1 MKPSATLFELIQSL
15 NSEERNQFLR
25 SSSLQQGEK
34 NYLKLFSFIA
44 EMDEYNEGVV
54 KLHFENE
61 SFIRHLASEKNQLFH
76 HLLKSLRFSRIK
88 NKNSA
93 YAFDKTKDVDLLYS
107 RGLYVLAQIE
117 AEKLKQLIQKEEL
130 YFAHLKLLN
139 VQIQYSPATDTGKK
153 QLLQLLAEKEE
164 CLHKINNLNI
174 YQRLLAETEYYFNQ
188 NILVH
193 DKSKKHLLES
203 VLSNPF
209 LSDLKQANSTK
220 SLLLATYCRLIC
232 YRLIWRKEAFDEEL
246 HKALK
251 LFKEYPFLK
260 NEFPKIYIYLFRFWA
275 RHLAIDANLVK
286 AREVIEQIRELQDEA
301 YFDTQDL
308 QNTLFSR
315 LAVFDLIFYNY
326 SGNFKKGTEFGQSIE
341 KELMIKKAA
350 LPGHEYSAIQFLIF
364 VSYFGTRQ
372 FSQSLKYLN
381 EVLNTPFEESRQD
394 LYRYAKI
401 CNLIVHYELNNFDYL
416 RYNYKSVLR
425 FFSGI
430 PYPFE
435 YELAFLKHFK
445 SIAISKKQKQNK
457 QLLFKALLDQ
467 LIGIFKDPYQKI
479 ASEYFDL
486 CAWVNSKIN
495 NSTYADEISRQ
506 RYLQ

>member
-15 NSEERNQFLR
+15 SKEERNQFLR

-44 EMDEYNEGVV
+44 EMDDYNEEVV
-54 KLHFENE
+54 KLHFQNE

-76 HLLKSLRFSRIK
+76 HLLRSLRFNRIQ
-88 NKNSA
+88 NKHSA
-93 YAFDKTKDVDLLYS
+93 YAFDKTKDVDLLFS
-107 RGLYVLAQIE
+107 RGLYTLAQRE
-117 AEKLKQLIQKEEL
+117 AETLKQLTLKEEL
-130 YFAHLKLLN
+130 FFAHLKLLN
-139 VQIQYSPATDTGKK
+139 VQIQYSQATDADGK
-153 QLLQLLAEKEE
+153 QLLQLLSEKEE
-164 CLHKINNLNI
+164 CLHKINNLNV

-193 DKSKKHLLES
+193 DKSKKHLLDS
-203 VLSNPF
+203 ILSNPF
-209 LSDLKQANSTK
+209 LSDLKHANSTK

-232 YRLIWRKEAFDEEL
+232 YRLIWRKEAFEEEL

-251 LFKEYPFLK
+251 LFEENPFLK
-260 NEFPKIYIYLFRFWA
+260 NEFPKIYIYLFGFWA
-275 RHLAIDANLVK
+275 RYLAIDANLVK
-286 AREVIEQIRELQDEA
+286 AREVIEQIRELRDAE

-326 SGNFKKGTEFGQSIE
+326 SGNFKKGAEFGQSIE
-341 KELMIKKAA
+341 KELMSKKNV

-364 VSYFGTRQ
+364 VSYFGTGQ
-372 FSQSLKYLN
+372 FNQSLKHLN

-394 LYRYAKI
+394 LYRYAKL
-401 CNLIVHYELNNFDYL
+401 CNLIVHYELGNHDYL
-416 RYNYKSVLR
+416 VYNFKSVQR

-445 SIAISKKQKQNK
+445 GIAISKKQKQNK
-457 QLLFKALLDQ
+457 QLLFKALLEHLDT
-467 LIGIFKDPYQKI
+467 IFRDPYQNI

-486 CAWVNSKIN
+486 CAWASSKIN
-495 NSTYADEISRQ
+495 NNSYAEEISRQ